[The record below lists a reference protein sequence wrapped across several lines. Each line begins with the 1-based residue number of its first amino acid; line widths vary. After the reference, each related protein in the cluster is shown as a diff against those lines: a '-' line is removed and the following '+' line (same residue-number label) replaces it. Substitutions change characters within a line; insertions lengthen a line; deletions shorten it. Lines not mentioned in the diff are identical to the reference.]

1 MRRTTLAPVTRQTLD
16 PNVTDFSTTGL
27 PPAFPDRAA
36 WGTATKL
43 RAWQAAALQQYF
55 DQPQR
60 DFLAV
65 ATPGAGKTSLA
76 LTVAANLLAKRA
88 VDRIVIVAPTEH
100 LKTQWAEAADR
111 VGIAIDPQFGVRQGK
126 AAKDFKGIALTY
138 AGVAANPLALRI
150 RVEGFKTLVILDE
163 IHHAGDALSWGE
175 SVREAFDPATRRLML
190 TGTPFRSDTNPI
202 PFVRY
207 EPMGDGGL
215 RSVADFTDGY
225 AEALADAIVR
235 PVLFMA
241 YSGDM
246 QWRTSAGDEVHARLG
261 GPLTKDLAAQAW
273 RTALDP
279 HGSWIS
285 AVLRAADTRLT
296 EVRQHMPD
304 AGGLVIAT
312 DQTSAR
318 AYADLLKAIT
328 GKAPV
333 VVLSDDTGAGKKITK
348 FAAGDQ
354 RWMVAVRMVS
364 EGVDVPRLAVGV
376 YATTTSTP
384 LFFAQAVGRF
394 VRARAR
400 GETASVFV
408 PSVPLLLSFAAEMER
423 ERDHVLA
430 PKSEPDEAALLEA
443 AERTETEADLPEGTF
458 AALGSEA
465 DFDRVVFDGADFGLT
480 AQAGSAEEQ
489 DYLGL
494 PGLLEPDQVKDLLR
508 RRQADH
514 AQRSPRAE
522 SADRST
528 HQQLRDLRKELNGL
542 VAAWHH
548 RTDRPHGA
556 IHAELRSACGG
567 PPSAVASA
575 EELQAR
581 SDHIRQWAVT
591 RSSR

>member
-1 MRRTTLAPVTRQTLD
+1 
-16 PNVTDFSTTGL
+16 
-27 PPAFPDRAA
+27 
-36 WGTATKL
+36 
-43 RAWQAAALQQYF
+43 
-55 DQPQR
+55 
-60 DFLAV
+60 
-65 ATPGAGKTSLA
+65 
-76 LTVAANLLAKRA
+76 
-88 VDRIVIVAPTEH
+88 
-100 LKTQWAEAADR
+100 
-111 VGIAIDPQFGVRQGK
+111 VR
-126 AAKDFKGIALTY
+126 
-138 AGVAANPLALRI
+138 
-150 RVEGFKTLVILDE
+150 
-163 IHHAGDALSWGE
+163 S
-175 SVREAFDPATRRLML
+175 
-190 TGTPFRSDTNPI
+190 
-202 PFVRY
+202 
-207 EPMGDGGL
+207 
-215 RSVADFTDGY
+215 
-225 AEALADAIVR
+225 
-235 PVLFMA
+235 
-241 YSGDM
+241 
-246 QWRTSAGDEVHARLG
+246 
-261 GPLTKDLAAQAW
+261 
-273 RTALDP
+273 
-279 HGSWIS
+279 
-285 AVLRAADTRLT
+285 
-296 EVRQHMPD
+296 HMPD

-328 GKAPV
+328 GQKPT
-333 VVLSDDTGAGKKITK
+333 VVLSDDTGSGKKITA
-348 FAAGDQ
+348 FAEGDQ

-430 PKSEPDEAALLEA
+430 PRGEPDEAALLAA
-443 AERTETEADLPEGTF
+443 AELTETEADLPEGTF

-514 AQRSPRAE
+514 ASRAPRSAHAE
-522 SADRST
+522 PST
-528 HQQLRDLRKELNGL
+528 HQVLRDLRKELNGL
-542 VAAWHH
+542 VGAWHH
-548 RTDRPHGA
+548 RTDTPHGV

-575 EELQAR
+575 EELQQR
-581 SDHIRQWAVT
+581 IDQIRHWAI
-591 RSSR
+591 SRKRGA

>member
-1 MRRTTLAPVTRQTLD
+1 MSSQSPSRDGSGLA
-16 PNVTDFSTTGL
+16 TTGL

-43 RAWQAAALQQYF
+43 RAWQAAALHQYF
-55 DQPQR
+55 ENPQR

-65 ATPGAGKTSLA
+65 ATPGAGKTSFA
-76 LTVAANLLAKRA
+76 LTVAANLLAKRQ

-215 RSVADFTDGY
+215 RSVADFTYGY

-261 GPLTKDLAAQAW
+261 GPMTKDLAAQAL

-285 AVLRAADTRLT
+285 AVLQAADTRLT

-318 AYADLLKAIT
+318 AYAELLKAIT

-333 VVLSDDTGAGKKITK
+333 VVLSDDGGAGKKITK

-408 PSVPLLLSFAAEMER
+408 PSVPLLLNFAAEMER

-443 AERTETEADLPEGTF
+443 AERTETEGDLPEGTF
-458 AALGSEA
+458 TALGSEA

-514 AQRSPRAE
+514 AQRSPRPE

-548 RTDRPHGA
+548 RTDQPHGV

-575 EELQAR
+575 EELQER
-581 SDHIRQWAVT
+581 IDHIRQWAVSRS
-591 RSSR
+591 RSS

>member
-1 MRRTTLAPVTRQTLD
+1 MSRQLPSRDAPDLT
-16 PNVTDFSTTGL
+16 STGL

-36 WGTATKL
+36 WGTATRL
-43 RAWQAAALQQYF
+43 RAWQAAALHQYF
-55 DQPQR
+55 EQPR
-60 DFLAV
+60 KDFLAV
-65 ATPGAGKTSLA
+65 ATPGAGKTSFA
-76 LTVAANLLAKRA
+76 LTVAANLLSKRQ
-88 VDRIVIVAPTEH
+88 VDRVVIVAPTEH

-111 VGIAIDPQFGVRQGK
+111 VGIAIDPQFGVRQGR
-126 AAKDFKGIALTY
+126 AAKDFSGVALTY
-138 AGVAANPLALRI
+138 AGVAANPLALRV

-163 IHHAGDALSWGE
+163 VHHAGDALSWGE

-207 EPMGDGGL
+207 EPAGDGGL
-215 RSVADFTDGY
+215 RSVADFTYGY
-225 AEALADAIVR
+225 AEALADDIVR

-241 YSGDM
+241 YSGEM
-246 QWRTSAGDEVHARLG
+246 QWRTSAGDEVNARLG
-261 GPLTKDLAAQAW
+261 GPLTKDLAAQAL

-279 HGSWIS
+279 NGSWVS

-296 EVRQHMPD
+296 EVRAHMPD

-318 AYADLLKAIT
+318 AYAELLKAIT
-328 GKAPV
+328 KQAPV
-333 VVLSDDTGAGKKITK
+333 VVLSDDTGAGKKISR

-394 VRARAR
+394 VRARSR

-430 PKSEPDEAALLEA
+430 PRSEPDEAALLQA
-443 AERTETEADLPEGTF
+443 AERLETEADLPEGTF

-514 AQRSPRAE
+514 ARREPRPQHAE
-522 SADRST
+522 RST
-528 HQQLRDLRKELNGL
+528 HEQLRDLRKELNGL

-548 RTDRPHGA
+548 RTDAPHGA

-567 PPSAVASA
+567 PPTAVASA
-575 EELQAR
+575 DELQQR
-581 SDHIRQWAVT
+581 IDHIRHWAVT
-591 RSSR
+591 RSRGA

>member
-1 MRRTTLAPVTRQTLD
+1 MSSQSPSRDGSGLA
-16 PNVTDFSTTGL
+16 TTGL

-43 RAWQAAALQQYF
+43 RAWQAAALHQYF
-55 DQPQR
+55 ENPQR

-65 ATPGAGKTSLA
+65 ATPGAGKTSFA
-76 LTVAANLLAKRA
+76 LTVAANLLAKRQ
-88 VDRIVIVAPTEH
+88 VDRMVIVAPTEH

-207 EPMGDGGL
+207 EPMGDGGM
-215 RSVADFTDGY
+215 RSVADFTYGY

-261 GPLTKDLAAQAW
+261 GPMTKDLAAQAL

-279 HGSWIS
+279 NGSWIS
-285 AVLRAADTRLT
+285 AVLQAADTRLT

-408 PSVPLLLSFAAEMER
+408 PSVPLLLNFAAEMER

-458 AALGSEA
+458 TALGSEA

-514 AQRSPRAE
+514 AQRSPRPEAP
-522 SADRST
+522 DRST

-556 IHAELRSACGG
+556 IHAELRNACGG

-575 EELQAR
+575 EELQER
-581 SDHIRQWAVT
+581 IDHIRQWAVSRS
-591 RSSR
+591 RSS